1 MKNWKLVIL
10 VVGILLLV
18 AAFAAYEAQMT
29 SCYPPAAT
37 VAQFSPEYLKAFRD
51 NCKLDSA
58 VFIQFNVFL
67 MLVVPGLTLFSAYW
81 VLTRPQVKNRPVTQ
95 LNIFLL
101 LIIFDSLLVTL
112 VYMLAYPA
120 QGTINPSTAWVLEV
134 IAALGFLCYLAA
146 LALWHW
152 KRWGLALFQGTSV
165 TLAIFILL
173 GGGSLILAAV
183 ILAGVIGLSLLMR
196 SWRDKLV

>member
-1 MKNWKLVIL
+1 
-10 VVGILLLV
+10 
-18 AAFAAYEAQMT
+18 
-29 SCYPPAAT
+29 
-37 VAQFSPEYLKAFRD
+37 
-51 NCKLDSA
+51 

-81 VLTRPQVKNRPVTQ
+81 VLTRPQVKTRHVTQ